1 MAMRI
6 RDIMTKNVITVDP
19 NSLVLDAQKIM
30 KENNIRRLPV
40 VDKGKVVG
48 IVTKHDLL
56 EASPSPATS
65 LSVHELNYLLSKMKV
80 KEIMKKN
87 PITLGPDTPFEEALK
102 IGQEKKVGSFPVVD
116 NGKLVGITTESD
128 IVRFMT
134 RALGIREEGS
144 RITIEGL
151 GGKLTDLEKI
161 ISIINQHQTI
171 ILSMMSLPR
180 TEKKDWMIVLRLKTS
195 KPDPIVKDFK
205 KAGFNIT
212 YASWFRCETGQTTAE
227 A

>member
-1 MAMRI
+1 M
-6 RDIMTKNVITVDP
+6 MTKNPITVD
-19 NSLVLDAQKIM
+19 SETLVIDAQKIM

-40 VDKGKVVG
+40 VDKGKLLG

-87 PITLGPDTPFEEALK
+87 PVTLTPDTPFEEALK
-102 IGQEKKVGSFPVVD
+102 IGQEKKIGAFPVME
-116 NGKLVGITTESD
+116 NGKLVGIATESD
-128 IVRFMT
+128 IVRFLT

-151 GGKLTDLEKI
+151 GGKLSHLEKI
-161 ISIINQHQTI
+161 ISIVNQHNTI
-171 ILSMMSLPR
+171 VLSVISLPR
-180 TEKKDWMIVLRLKTS
+180 PEKKDWMIVLRLKTS
-195 KPDPIVKDFK
+195 SPDPIVVDFK
-205 KAGFNIT
+205 KAGYDVT
-212 YASWFRCETGQTTAE
+212 YSAWFRCDEGSV
-227 A
+227 